1 MTSLKVLLLT
11 ITSVV
16 ILSEAVPAAQRT
28 VFDLEDLVPQLEAT
42 TTSQNDLI
50 DLYVDFDQESLNQ
63 IIQRLD
69 PVSGGQFR
77 LLKRTTMPAIK
88 GS

>member
-1 MTSLKVLLLT
+1 M
-11 ITSVV
+11 
-16 ILSEAVPAAQRT
+16 
-28 VFDLEDLVPQLEAT
+28 FDLEDFETLLPQTEAT
-42 TTSQNDLI
+42 TAQNDLI

-77 LLKRTTMPAIK
+77 LLKRATMPAIK
-88 GS
+88 ADRDTPNRSQWEILTIFGS